1 MCKIAIPIDQLMYE
15 DLQSVLDTDIS
26 SDKRIIKTDDD
37 LDVLILSDCTIDT
50 IIELLDLCPYLVIQK
65 NFDDYVHTGVK
76 IDIDLSTDLN
86 FNSEDML

>member
-37 LDVLILSDCTIDT
+37 LDILILSDCTIDT

-65 NFDDYVHTGVK
+65 NFNDYVHTGVK
-76 IDIDLSTDLN
+76 IDIVLSTDLN
-86 FNSEDML
+86 FNSEEML

>member
-76 IDIDLSTDLN
+76 IDINLSTDLN

>member
-1 MCKIAIPIDQLMYE
+1 MCNIASPIDQLMYE
-15 DLQSVLDTDIS
+15 DLKSDLDTDIS

>member
-1 MCKIAIPIDQLMYE
+1 MCKIVIPLELLMSE
-15 DLQSVLDTDIS
+15 DLQSILDTDIS
-26 SDKRIIKTDDD
+26 SDKRIIKTDDN

>member
-86 FNSEDML
+86 FNYEDML